1 MSAATF
7 TTLAE
12 YVKARADMRVK
23 CACGREI
30 NLPSAT
36 LGAMFGAWLTVDAAR
51 ARLKCKR
58 CGQRGVADVSPS
70 HGR

>member
-1 MSAATF
+1 MTAGF
-7 TTLAE
+7 ETLSE

-23 CACGREI
+23 CQCGREV

-36 LGAMFGAWLTVDAAR
+36 LGAMFGAWLTIEQAT

-58 CGQRGVADVSPS
+58 CFKRGVATVSPS